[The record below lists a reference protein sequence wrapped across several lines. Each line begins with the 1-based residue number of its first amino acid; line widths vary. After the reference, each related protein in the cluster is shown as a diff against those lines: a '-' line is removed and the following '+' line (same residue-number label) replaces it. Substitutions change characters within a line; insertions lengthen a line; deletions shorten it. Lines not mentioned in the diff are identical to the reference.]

1 MKRSLYLPAL
11 NSCFVT
17 GIQDEYL
24 KRRERWLPHYKT
36 NQFDVFKEDC
46 VLHCKDCLLS
56 AGHEP
61 YKRVEVQYEQL
72 KVRDKTKT
80 MLMGDSGGYQI
91 ATDKLKIDW
100 NDKDNVDDVRLGIL
114 RFLEHNT
121 NIAATLDVPTF
132 TIGHPEFKF
141 NTFDQ
146 CLNQTVENMEFWM
159 KHRVPDKIRLLNV
172 IQGRNE
178 PEVQTWYDTV
188 KDYTTEGWCFS
199 SANSDS
205 MYHIIRTMLI
215 LARDNQ
221 LQTAKN
227 WVHILGRTMPAIS
240 VLLSELQTRIS
251 KCIGNDFQ
259 ISYDSSSFV
268 QAAITG
274 SAMQYGLDSDLT
286 LRISKADLSLEA
298 CENKTLTL
306 SEYLNSPSKLGEAVY
321 LKDMYI
327 WDDKKEK
334 WYWDVPTYAQVM
346 AYNYE
351 ISRLNMDLAHEKY
364 LNDEINA
371 SISYIKHTIFPDVF
385 AQNTFQEM
393 IDRLSYYKQYLLNN
407 IIKYEEPAILA
418 DELFGW

>member
-1 MKRSLYLPAL
+1 MKSSLYLPAL

-24 KRRERWLPHYKT
+24 KRRNRWLQHYKT
-36 NQFDVFKEDC
+36 NQFDVFKDDC
-46 VLHCKDCLLS
+46 VVHCKDCLLS

-121 NIAATLDVPTF
+121 NISATLDVPTF

-141 NTFDQ
+141 NTFEQ

-159 KHRVPDKIRLLNV
+159 QHRVPDKIRLLNV

-178 PEVQTWYDTV
+178 PEVQLWYDTV

-205 MYHIIRTMLI
+205 MYHIIRTLLI
-215 LARDNQ
+215 LAKDNQ
-221 LQTAKN
+221 LVQAKN

-240 VLLSELQTRIS
+240 VLLTELQNRIS
-251 KCIGNDFQ
+251 ACIGNDFQ

-286 LRISKADLSLEA
+286 LRISKADLSFET
-298 CENKTLTL
+298 CKNKTLTL
-306 SEYLNSPSKLGEAVY
+306 SEYLNSPSKLGESIY

-327 WDDKKEK
+327 WDTKKEK

-351 ISRLNMDLAHEKY
+351 ISKLNMELAHQKY
-364 LNDEINA
+364 YNDEINA

-385 AQNTFQEM
+385 SQNTFQEM
-393 IDRLSYYKQYLLNN
+393 IYRLEKYKQYLLNN
-407 IIKYEEPAILA
+407 IIKYEEPAVLA
-418 DELFGW
+418 NELFEW